1 MSQWEMIAAWIGVQ
15 EIEESK
21 QLNEC
26 CKGSNI
32 GGLGIMVEAK

>member
-1 MSQWEMIAAWIGVQ
+1 MIAGWIGVQ

-21 QLNEC
+21 QFNEC

-32 GGLGIMVEAK
+32 GGLDIMAEAK